1 MSIQTEINRLASAKA
16 AIKTAI
22 EGKGVTVPNGT
33 ILDGFAS
40 LIDGIEAGGGG
51 GCTSGTFTVTE
62 ETYRYTIMH
71 GLGKT
76 PEVFYLGHINT
87 HEHNPIAIYSIVGIY
102 LSWCKGLVYA
112 ISSAIGGS
120 PQVSF
125 YERDITTKPNSTGM
139 AHSIGNLNTESAT
152 VGSYNSPLSPFFTY
166 YWFAM

>member
-1 MSIQTEINRLASAKA
+1 MSIQTEIDRLASAKA

-76 PEVFYLGHINT
+76 PEVFYLGHIEASAN
-87 HEHNPIAIYSIVGIY
+87 NPIAIYSIVGIY

-112 ISSAIGGS
+112 VSSAIGGS
-120 PQVSF
+120 PHVNF
-125 YERDITTKPNSTGM
+125 GERDITTEPGIYM
-139 AHSIGNLNTESAT
+139 AQCIGNLNTESVT
-152 VGSYNSPLSPFFTY
+152 VGNHNARLSPFFTY